1 MFTLF
6 GTCVTPPSL
15 GPKKQPPLPPLQAS
29 TMNNKDEEGGGL
41 FSLGG
46 SGNSN
51 PLTVM
56 LGSTFQPP
64 KGKEG
69 KKALRLLGN
78 VFLSVF
84 FIMFVYL
91 ANVVCFGVS

>member
-6 GTCVTPPSL
+6 GTCATPPSL
-15 GPKKQPPLPPLQAS
+15 GPKKQEPSPSSLLQAQAS
-29 TMNNKDEEGGGL
+29 TLNKDGGGL

-46 SGNSN
+46 SSNTTN
-51 PLTVM
+51 PLAAM
-56 LGSTFQPP
+56 LGRSTFHPP

-78 VFLSVF
+78 VSVTS
-84 FIMFVYL
+84 L
-91 ANVVCFGVS
+91 